1 LTSLNLSI
9 VDHSNSRLVKCNEL
23 CTYCTVSTTAWNI
36 CDWIYVWFW
45 PQCTFAF
52 GFNCA
57 RSECILCWVICVN
70 SWHYHALSSVS
81 ASVRIVS
88 TLDKTA
94 AVISVMLNMKFEHN
108 YDGHSK
114 NKLQN
119 GLISSLDT
127 FQVKGLRR
135 RFNSSAHTKRITVH
149 SSFWDNFVVNDFIF
163 LADKWRN
170 H

>member
-1 LTSLNLSI
+1 MNYVHTVQYRRQLGISATESMSGSDLSAPLP
-9 VDHSNSRLVKCNEL
+9 S
-23 CTYCTVSTTAWNI
+23 VSTVPDLSA
-36 CDWIYVWFW
+36 
-45 PQCTFAF
+45 
-52 GFNCA
+52 
-57 RSECILCWVICVN
+57 SCVE
-70 SWHYHALSSVS
+70 SSVSTPDPTALSSVS

-149 SSFWDNFVVNDFIF
+149 SSF
-163 LADKWRN
+163 
-170 H
+170 